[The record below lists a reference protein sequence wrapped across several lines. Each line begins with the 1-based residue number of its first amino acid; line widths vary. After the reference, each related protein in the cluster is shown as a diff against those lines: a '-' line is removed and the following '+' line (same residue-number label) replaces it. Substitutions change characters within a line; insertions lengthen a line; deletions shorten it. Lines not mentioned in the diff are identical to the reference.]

1 MNKTKALEACTKLN
15 KLHTQ
20 KLKDTELEEQT
31 EDYKF
36 VTISSG
42 EQKKTALELP
52 VQART
57 ILRRTGQ

>member
-20 KLKDTELEEQT
+20 KLKDSELEEQT

-42 EQKKTALELP
+42 EQKKTVLELP
-52 VQART
+52 VQACT